1 MMRAVRAHAIAILL
15 LLFNSFIWGGTFVVV
30 RDGIASVSPELF
42 MLLRFSLASV
52 VLLPFA
58 LASRRLDR
66 RAVVSGAILGVFL
79 FLGFWLQTR
88 GLLTTSPLRSAFLTA
103 LSVVFVPA
111 LDLFFRGTRI
121 GSKAIAAALLAL
133 LGTLVLAGGFEARF
147 TFGDLLTVLCSL
159 AFAIY
164 IVLAA
169 ERSRDSAPVAIT
181 FVQIVVVAILSAP
194 LAATVRSGPI
204 DRAAVGAILITAL
217 LATAAAFFILMWA
230 QARASALEVAIILSL
245 EPVAAAAISY
255 MTGDEPITA
264 HAIAGGAMIV
274 AATILCQLEP
284 AKREE
289 EGRSS

>member
-1 MMRAVRAHAIAILL
+1 MRAHAIAILL
-15 LLFNSFIWGGTFVVV
+15 LLFNAFIWGGTFVVV

-42 MLLRFSLASV
+42 LLLRFSLASV

-66 RAVVSGAILGVFL
+66 RAIVSGAILGVFL

-111 LDLFFRGTRI
+111 LDLILRGTRI

-164 IVLAA
+164 IVIAA
-169 ERSRDSAPVAIT
+169 QRSRESSPVAIT

-194 LAATVRSGPI
+194 LAATVNTGPI
-204 DRAAVGAILITAL
+204 DRPAVVAILLTAL

-245 EPVAAAAISY
+245 EPVAAAVVSY
-255 MTGDEPITA
+255 LTADEPITA
-264 HAIAGGAMIV
+264 HAIVGGTLIV

-284 AKREE
+284 AKRE
-289 EGRSS
+289 GA

>member
-15 LLFNSFIWGGTFVVV
+15 LLFNAFIWGGTFVVV

-42 MLLRFSLASV
+42 MLLRFSLASL

-58 LASRRLDR
+58 VASRRLDR
-66 RAVVSGAILGVFL
+66 RAIVSGAILGVFL

-111 LDLFFRGTRI
+111 LDLVFRGTRI
-121 GSKAIAAALLAL
+121 SARAIAAALLAL

-147 TFGDLLTVLCSL
+147 TLGDLLTVLCSL

-169 ERSRDSAPVAIT
+169 EKSRESSPVAIT

-194 LAATVRSGPI
+194 LAATVKTGPI
-204 DRAAVGAILITAL
+204 DRAAVIAILLTAL

-245 EPVAAAAISY
+245 EPVAAAVVSY
-255 MTGDEPITA
+255 MTGDEPITT
-264 HAIAGGAMIV
+264 HAIVGGTLIV

-284 AKREE
+284 GKRVEE
-289 EGRSS
+289 S

>member
-1 MMRAVRAHAIAILL
+1 MIRAVRAHAIAILL
-15 LLFNSFIWGGTFVVV
+15 LLFNAFIWGGTFVVV

-42 MLLRFSLASV
+42 TFLRFSLASV
-52 VLLPFA
+52 VIAPFA

-66 RAVVSGAILGVFL
+66 RTIVSGAILGVFL

-121 GSKAIAAALLAL
+121 SEKAIAAALLAL

-147 TFGDLLTVLCSL
+147 SFGDLLTVLCSL

-169 ERSRDSAPVAIT
+169 ERSRESSPVAIT

-194 LAATVRSGPI
+194 LAATVKTGPI
-204 DRAAVGAILITAL
+204 DRAAVVAILLTAI

-245 EPVAAAAISY
+245 EPVAAAVVSY

-264 HAIAGGAMIV
+264 HAIVGGTMIV

-284 AKREE
+284 AKRTEE
-289 EGRSS
+289 S

>member
-15 LLFNSFIWGGTFVVV
+15 LLFNAFIWGGTFVVV

-42 MLLRFSLASV
+42 LLLRFSLASV

-66 RAVVSGAILGVFL
+66 RAIVSGAILGVFL

-111 LDLFFRGTRI
+111 LDLILRGTRI

-164 IVLAA
+164 IVIAA
-169 ERSRDSAPVAIT
+169 QRSRESSPVAIT

-194 LAATVRSGPI
+194 LAATVNTGPI
-204 DRAAVGAILITAL
+204 DRPAVVAILLTAL

-245 EPVAAAAISY
+245 EPVAAAVVSY
-255 MTGDEPITA
+255 LTADEPITA
-264 HAIAGGAMIV
+264 HAIVGGTLIV

-284 AKREE
+284 AKRE
-289 EGRSS
+289 GA